1 MVEGNLNGN
10 GFLKKAGIFAA
21 ILVIFGSGVA
31 GYTDVKNDT
40 GDNKE
45 SIIIIH
51 TDIKELRKDQTK
63 MLVQMTRA
71 LTILEDWKKDN

>member
-1 MVEGNLNGN
+1 MNGNL
-10 GFLKKAGIFAA
+10 KKLGILLG

-40 GDNKE
+40 GDNE
-45 SIIIIH
+45 RSIIEIH
-51 TDIKELRKDQTK
+51 VDIKEIKTDQTK

-71 LTILEDWKKDN
+71 LTILEGLNKSD

>member
-1 MVEGNLNGN
+1 MNGN